1 VWSRCFVSP
10 AISYLLLQSKAV
22 LTAHPPLCPLLNSV
36 QCNLGESLCTLVFA
50 IGTFPYALRT
60 VAIPWSLDR
69 DRSWASCFGE
79 VLWSCAKCFRLGDGN
94 FLSLTFFWSSSRQM
108 KKRSMS
114 TLSSASSTCG
124 SFRYCGSVLPQ
135 CAIFCRRLISLR
147 NYLLRLMSA
156 QLMSLTAFKTRD
168 VFAQLLLRMMS
179 AQLMSLTT
187 STSID
192 TIARKVHVIAETCQ
206 MTMNYVP
213 FLRWARLFSTQKKY
227 DFNDQSGPYWDRKT
241 WTLIEGTR

>member
-1 VWSRCFVSP
+1 MHIGVCYRDLPLRPAYCRNPLVSRSRQVMSFLFWGGSM
-10 AISYLLLQSKAV
+10 V
-22 LTAHPPLCPLLNSV
+22 LR
-36 QCNLGESLCTLVFA
+36 Q
-50 IGTFPYALRT
+50 
-60 VAIPWSLDR
+60 
-69 DRSWASCFGE
+69 
-79 VLWSCAKCFRLGDGN
+79 CFRLGDGN

-124 SFRYCGSVLPQ
+124 SFRYCGSVLPP

-168 VFAQLLLRMMS
+168 VFAQLLWRMMS

-206 MTMNYVP
+206 MTMNYVL
-213 FLRWARLFSTQKKY
+213 LRWARLFSTKKKY

>member
-1 VWSRCFVSP
+1 MWSRCFVSP

-22 LTAHPPLCPLLNSV
+22 LTAHPPLCPLLSI
-36 QCNLGESLCTLVFA
+36 LCSAILVNA
-50 IGTFPYALRT
+50 MHIGVCYRDLPLRPAYCRNPL
-60 VAIPWSLDR
+60 VS
-69 DRSWASCFGE
+69 RSRQVMSFLFWGGSM
-79 VLWSCAKCFRLGDGN
+79 VLRQCFRLKDAN
-94 FLSLTFFWSSSRQM
+94 FLLLTFFWSSSRQM

-213 FLRWARLFSTQKKY
+213 FLR
-227 DFNDQSGPYWDRKT
+227 
-241 WTLIEGTR
+241 